1 MSLKDWAAKWG
12 VPHDAL
18 LDLYQQLNFTGC
30 RDSRS
35 RVTTESGA
43 QREVQLEA
51 SQAGG
56 VLWRN
61 NVGAGVLDNGS
72 YVRWGLANESK
83 EMNKRLKSSDLIGI
97 RPILITQAWVGY
109 TVGQF
114 VAREIKE
121 PGWIYSGRGRE
132 EAQMNY
138 LLLAK
143 SFGADARFATGR
155 GTL

>member
-1 MSLKDWAAKWG
+1 M
-12 VPHDAL
+12 PRDAL
-18 LDLYQQLNFTGC
+18 LDLYQQFNLTGY
-30 RDSRS
+30 RDPKS

-51 SQAGG
+51 SQAGC

-61 NVGAGVLDNGS
+61 NVGAGTLENGS

-83 EMNKRLKSSDLIGI
+83 AMNNRLKSSDLIGI
-97 RPILITQAWVGY
+97 RPILITQDWVGH
-109 TVGQF
+109 TIGQF

-121 PGWIYSGRGRE
+121 PGWIYSGQGRE
-132 EAQMNY
+132 KAQLNY
-138 LLLAK
+138 LILAGR
-143 SFGADARFATGR
+143 FGADARFATGR